1 MAKPYSMDLRERAMA
16 RLAAGESSGVVA
28 AALNIAVSSVIKWAA
43 RERRF
48 GSVAPGRMGGHRPFA
63 ISGEHRLFVLRQI
76 SEALAAR
83 GLKVH
88 PATVARFLA
97 RERKSFKKKPFSP
110 PSRSGLTWHAG
121 AGDGSIIATG
131 STRAALSS
139 STKPGSRP
147 TWRRYAAGVRA
158 ATG

>member
-16 RLAAGESSGVVA
+16 RLAAGESCGVVA

-63 ISGEHRLFVLRQI
+63 IIGEHRLFVLRQI
-76 SEALAAR
+76 EKMPHMTLQALSEALAAR

-88 PATVARFLA
+88 PATVARFMA
-97 RERKSFKKKPFSP
+97 RERKSFKKN
-110 PSRSGLTWHAG
+110 RSARRAG
-121 AGDGSIIATG
+121 PA
-131 STRAALSS
+131 
-139 STKPGSRP
+139 
-147 TWRRYAAGVRA
+147 
-158 ATG
+158 